1 MIERRTALLLLAL
14 LAASPAAAQQRLAPD
29 GAFAPDANAVHEG
42 ALLHQEPRILG
53 RIDIPATRADVLIQ
67 PAGRQW
73 DFFHEV
79 VLHWYGAVILLGTV
93 ALLVAGYVLLGPL
106 RLEAGRSGRRLVRFG
121 SFERFA
127 HWLNAVSFV
136 ALALTGLN
144 MTFGKDLLRPLI
156 GPDAFAEVAQW
167 AKYVHNF
174 ASTGFVLGM
183 VLICVLWLRDNMP
196 ARVDFEWLKQGGGFI
211 KGKPVHAGRFNAGE
225 KMVFWLSMAAAIA
238 VIVTGYTLLFPFYFL
253 DIFGMQLAQGLH
265 ALVAVLFMAIIAGHI
280 YIGTLGTEGAFE
292 AMGRGSVDLNWAREH
307 HDLWAE
313 EQLTQE
319 RIRTE

>member
-1 MIERRTALLLLAL
+1 MTGRAALLFVAL
-14 LAASPAAAQQRLAPD
+14 LAASPAAAQGRLAPD
-29 GAFAPDANAVHEG
+29 GAFAPALNEVHED
-42 ALLHQEPRILG
+42 ALLRQEPRITG
-53 RIDIPATRADVLIQ
+53 RIDIPAKREDVLAQ

-79 VLHWYGAVILLGTV
+79 VLHWYGAFVLLGTV
-93 ALLVAGYVLLGPL
+93 ALLGLGYLLLGPL
-106 RLEAGRSGRRLVRFG
+106 RLEAGRSGRRILRFG

-127 HWLNAVSFV
+127 HWLNAISFV

-144 MTFGKDLLRPLI
+144 ITFGKYLLRPVI
-156 GPDAFAEVAQW
+156 GPGAFTEVAQW

-196 ARVDFEWLKQGGGFI
+196 ARVDIEWLKRGGGFI

-225 KMVFWLSMAAAIA
+225 KVVFWFSLAAGLA
-238 VIVTGYTLLFPFYFL
+238 VVATGYTLLFPFYFT
-253 DIFGMQLAQGLH
+253 DIFGMQLVQGLH
-265 ALVAVLFMAIIAGHI
+265 ALVAVLFIAVIAGHV
-280 YIGTLGTEGAFE
+280 YIGTLGIEGAFE

-313 EQLTQE
+313 EVTKHGRVPAE
-319 RIRTE
+319 